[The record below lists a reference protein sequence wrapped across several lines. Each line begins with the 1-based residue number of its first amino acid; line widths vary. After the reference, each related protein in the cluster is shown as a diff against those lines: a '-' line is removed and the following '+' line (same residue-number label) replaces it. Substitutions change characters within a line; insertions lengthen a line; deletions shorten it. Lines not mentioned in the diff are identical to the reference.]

1 MELLFLVLKQADA
14 DFLLL
19 AKQKDAV
26 SKIKTTFS
34 SGKHNFKEF
43 VRTAPDSF
51 ADRFKSITTL
61 LLYSIIH
68 RHKTENVEQLHS
80 ISETSGKCFLSKK
93 RWQIAIMANIGF
105 IIAFGLR
112 CNFGAAKGRMI
123 NNYTDP
129 FGNNFTQKF
138 YWTPTELGLMES
150 SFFYGYALTQIP
162 GGMLA
167 AKFAPNKQ
175 VLLVLL
181 LFGLSIFIAA
191 ILNVLLAIMLEA
203 HPFTDYL
210 VMAIQV
216 CQGLSLGVSY
226 PAMHGVWR
234 HWAPP
239 MERSKLA
246 TTTFTGGYLGV
257 MIGLPLSAYLV
268 SYIDWSAPFH
278 FFGIAGIIWTLFWFK
293 ISGATPEK
301 CKGISEEERNY
312 IVEQVGQV
320 ASSPATLTTIPW
332 KKIFLS
338 LPVWAIVIC
347 SFCRSWTFFLLL
359 GNQLTY
365 MSDILNLK
373 IHNGGLISS
382 LPHVL
387 MSIVVLCSGQIA
399 DYLRSTGKLSTTAVR
414 KLFNSL
420 GFAGEATFLC
430 CLAFMSDPSLAI
442 AILAMSAGCSG
453 FAIAGFNVNHFDIAP
468 RYAPILMGFSN
479 GFSALAG
486 ASGFIL
492 EHFIAAQ
499 GVKMGWRLSFLLA
512 VCVDIVG
519 LLVFLIF
526 GAGEIQEWAK
536 EEEPQQS
543 MEEIVRSLS
552 NVVRRMSSIRS
563 TRSFMKHRTLKED
576 DKISIVSDL
585 STSPESVN
593 SKELTDR
600 TPKSEES

>member
-1 MELLFLVLKQADA
+1 
-14 DFLLL
+14 
-19 AKQKDAV
+19 
-26 SKIKTTFS
+26 
-34 SGKHNFKEF
+34 
-43 VRTAPDSF
+43 
-51 ADRFKSITTL
+51 
-61 LLYSIIH
+61 
-68 RHKTENVEQLHS
+68 
-80 ISETSGKCFLSKK
+80 
-93 RWQIAIMANIGF
+93 MANIGF
-105 IIAFGLR
+105 IIAFGIR

-123 NNYTDP
+123 NNFTDP
-129 FGNNFTQKF
+129 FGNNFTQRF
-138 YWTPTELGLMES
+138 FWTPTELGLMES

-167 AKFAPNKQ
+167 AKFAPNR
-175 VLLVLL
+175 
-181 LFGLSIFIAA
+181 LFGLSILIAA
-191 ILNVLLAIMLEA
+191 ILNIILAVTLEA
-203 HPFTDYL
+203 HPFTDYA

-257 MIGLPLSAYLV
+257 MLGLPLSAYLV

-278 FFGIAGIIWTLFWFK
+278 FFGVAGILWALFWFK

-301 CKGISEEERNY
+301 CKNISEEERNY

-338 LPVWAIVIC
+338 MPVWAIVIC

-365 MSDILNLK
+365 MSDILHLE

-387 MSIVVLCSGQIA
+387 MSIVVLSSGQIA
-399 DYLRSTGKLSTTAVR
+399 DYLRSTGKMSTTAVR
-414 KLFNSL
+414 KMFNSF
-420 GFAGEATFLC
+420 GFAGEAIFLS
-430 CLAFMSDPSLAI
+430 CLAFMSDPSIAI
-442 AILAMSAGCSG
+442 ATLVMSS
-453 FAIAGFNVNHFDIAP
+453 GFNVNHFDIAP

-486 ASGFIL
+486 
-492 EHFIAAQ
+492 
-499 GVKMGWRLSFLLA
+499 GVQLGWRFSFLLA
-512 VCVDIVG
+512 VCVDVLG
-519 LLVFLIF
+519 LLTFLIF

-552 NVVRRMSSIRS
+552 NVVRRMSSVRS
-563 TRSFMKHRTLKED
+563 TRSLVKHRRLKEE

-585 STSPESVN
+585 AKN
-593 SKELTDR
+593 SETVGPIGQDGVTDR
-600 TPKSEES
+600 PPLPNFSKFLTQNNTANIFDLERYCLLSWSVRFP